1 MQQYPEGDGLEPGWA
16 ESFPLSKAAVLIAIR
31 QTRWSLRA
39 DTLRAPS
46 RQWPIAQFRMADVAK
61 AMVPRVVE
69 KRNLNEVVALLEMQI
84 KSLTGH
90 GHPDLTP

>member
-1 MQQYPEGDGLEPGWA
+1 MQQYPEGGRSRTGLGGIV
-16 ESFPLSKAAVLIAIR
+16 PLSKAVALIAIR

-46 RQWPIAQFRMADVAK
+46 RQWPIAQFRMADVAT

-69 KRNLNEVVALLEMQI
+69 KRNLNEVLALLEMQI
-84 KSLTGH
+84 ESLTGH